1 MRVGRLRRA
10 LARRGRRDSIPIR
23 QEGPAGVK
31 ITPSA
36 RVLSM
41 LGEIDFDEW
50 QCVAELVDNPF
61 DDFLEILRSGAEW
74 PDGFTVSVTLP
85 SSSKGV
91 LEVRDIGRGMS
102 RDRLAR
108 AVRAGW
114 SGNDMHDKLG
124 LFGMG
129 FNISTARL
137 GRRTR
142 ILTTQAG
149 DADWIGVEIDLDQ
162 IKDDFEAKDIIEPKS
177 DPSQHGTKIIVDRLH
192 ATRAEWL
199 RRNGASLRNILGSV
213 YSWILTEHPFEL
225 YVGGTRVK
233 PVRHCR
239 WGDDR
244 YVIYNGKER
253 IPAYIP
259 IEEKLQDGIAC
270 RDCGEW
276 QLGSGEV
283 CSVCGSG
290 NLTVRERRIHGWLGV
305 QRYLDKT
312 EYGIDFL
319 RNGRKI
325 LRWDKQLF
333 TWNNPEGREGD
344 KEVPEYP
351 VELAHQGGRLI
362 GEIHL
367 DHVPVTYQKDAFE
380 YGDRSWLAAVELLRG
395 VAPLQPK
402 RAPGYL
408 ENDSPLA
415 LLFKG
420 FRRNDAGLRYLVPG
434 DGNKPVHA
442 DTRDWGRKFQAGV
455 SEFQTDEHWWQTI
468 LRHEEIKNQGKE
480 AKTAASVPA
489 QPDEQAV
496 LGALGMPTNI
506 PASGA
511 AQPDTGPK
519 VVSTVPA
526 PAVAIKERTETRGE
540 RLARYE
546 DAASLHA
553 YLSRSFGHPEL
564 GYVKVRT
571 LLLKPGKR
579 LLDDNGLHV
588 PVLLDQRSGNE
599 LTALVDPEHNA
610 FRRFGAD
617 YADLLLVELAA
628 VLKVRARSD
637 WSPSQLVA
645 AIRAESL
652 QDSALD
658 GTTVGA
664 EARDLLAE
672 IRERVAEAL
681 DQSGDY
687 ATAYAHLSKGEET
700 ATEEAMI
707 AAGRVGLVGRAGLD
721 AGFVHHVPA
730 LALVRLVEAMPASFM
745 DGAVFRGPYAGVS
758 SLSGKALSL
767 ARVTGCLSDVATLG
781 TFAGEATAPQLRRA
795 RLSIALLRD
804 ELAGEE

>member
-1 MRVGRLRRA
+1 
-10 LARRGRRDSIPIR
+10 
-23 QEGPAGVK
+23 
-31 ITPSA
+31 
-36 RVLSM
+36 M

-50 QCVAELVDNPF
+50 QCLAELIDNPF
-61 DDFLEILRSGAEW
+61 DDFLDILRSGVEW

-85 SSSKGV
+85 SSPKGV
-91 LEVRDIGRGMS
+91 LEVCDTGRGMS

-142 ILTTQAG
+142 ILTTRAG
-149 DADWIGVEIDLDQ
+149 DTEWIGVEIDLDQ
-162 IKDDFEAKDIIEPKS
+162 IKDDFEAKDIAEPKN
-177 DPSQHGTKIIVDRLH
+177 DPTQHGTRIIVDRLH
-192 ATRAEWL
+192 VTRADWL
-199 RRNGASLRNILGSV
+199 RRNGASLRNTLGSV

-225 YVGGTRVK
+225 YVGGREVK

-244 YVIYNGKER
+244 YVLYNGKER

-259 IEEKLQDGIAC
+259 IDEKLQDGIAC

-276 QLGSGEV
+276 QIGSGEV
-283 CSVCGSG
+283 CSVCGG
-290 NLTVRERRIHGWLGV
+290 DNLSVRERRIHGWLGV

-312 EYGIDFL
+312 DYGIDFL

-333 TWNNPEGREGD
+333 TWNNPDGVAGNEE
-344 KEVPEYP
+344 PEYP

-380 YGDRSWLAAVELLRG
+380 YGDRSWLTAVEVLRG
-395 VAPLQPK
+395 VAPLQPQ
-402 RAPGYL
+402 RARKLGYT
-408 ENDSPLA
+408 ENESPLG

-420 FRRNDAGLRYLVPG
+420 FRRNDAGLRCLVPG

-455 SEFQTDEHWWQTI
+455 SEFQTDEHWWQAV
-468 LRHEEIKNQGKE
+468 LRHEEIKKQGKE
-480 AKTAASVPA
+480 ARTTASVPV

-496 LGALGMPTNI
+496 LGALGMPVDIAATGTAK
-506 PASGA
+506 PQAGA
-511 AQPDTGPK
+511 VA
-519 VVSTVPA
+519 TVPA
-526 PAVAIKERTETRGE
+526 QTVMIKERAETRSE

-546 DAASLHA
+546 GAASPHA

-564 GYVKVRT
+564 GYLKVRT
-571 LLLKPGKR
+571 LLLKSGER
-579 LLDDNGLHV
+579 LRDDNELHV
-588 PVLLDQRSGNE
+588 PVLLDQRAGNE
-599 LTALVDPEHNA
+599 VTALVDSEHAA
-610 FRRFGAD
+610 FRRFGMD
-617 YADLLLVELAA
+617 YVDLLLVELAA

-664 EARDLLAE
+664 EARDLLGQ
-672 IRERVAEAL
+672 IRERVAGAL
-681 DQSGDY
+681 DRSGGH
-687 ATAYAHLSKGEET
+687 THAYGHLSKEEKT

-707 AAGRVGLVGRAGLD
+707 AAGRLGLIGRLGLD
-721 AGFVHHVPA
+721 SGFVHHVPA
-730 LALVRLVEAMPASFM
+730 LALVRLVEAMPATFM
-745 DGAVFRGPYAGVS
+745 DGTAFRGPYAGVS
-758 SLSGKALSL
+758 SPSAKALSL
-767 ARVTGCLSDVATLG
+767 ARVTGCLADVATIG
-781 TFAGEATAPQLRRA
+781 TFVGEATAPQLRRA

>member
-1 MRVGRLRRA
+1 M
-10 LARRGRRDSIPIR
+10 
-23 QEGPAGVK
+23 K

-61 DDFLEILRSGAEW
+61 DDFLDVLRSGAEW

-85 SSSKGV
+85 SSPKGV
-91 LEVRDIGRGMS
+91 LEVRDTGRGMS
-102 RDRLAR
+102 YDRLAR

-142 ILTTQAG
+142 VLTTRAG
-149 DADWIGVEIDLDQ
+149 DTEWIGVEIDLDQ
-162 IKDDFEAKDIIEPKS
+162 IKDDFEAKDITEPKTNAS
-177 DPSQHGTKIIVDRLH
+177 HHGTKIIVDRLQP
-192 ATRAEWL
+192 ARAEWL
-199 RRNGASLRNILGSV
+199 RRNGASLRNTLGSV

-225 YVGGTRVK
+225 YVGGTQVK

-244 YVIYNGKER
+244 YVLYNGKER
-253 IPAYIP
+253 VPAYIP
-259 IEEKLQDGIAC
+259 IDEKLQDGIAC

-276 QLGSGEV
+276 QIGSGEV

-290 NLTVRERRIHGWLGV
+290 NLATRERRIHGWLGV

-333 TWNNPEGREGD
+333 TWNNPDGVAGNEE
-344 KEVPEYP
+344 PEYP

-380 YGDRSWLAAVELLRG
+380 YGDRSWLTAVELLRG
-395 VAPLQPK
+395 VAPLQPQ
-402 RAPGYL
+402 RASKLGYP
-408 ENDSPLA
+408 ENQSPLA

-434 DGNKPVHA
+434 NGGKPIHA
-442 DTRDWGRKFQAGV
+442 DTRAWGRKFRAGV
-455 SEFQTDEHWWQTI
+455 AEFQTDEHWWQAV
-468 LRHEEIKNQGKE
+468 LRYEEDKKRGRE
-480 AKTAASVPA
+480 AKTAASVPT

-496 LGALGMPTNI
+496 LGALGLPADI

-511 AQPDTGPK
+511 AQSETGSK
-519 VVSTVPA
+519 AVSTVPA
-526 PAVAIKERTETRGE
+526 QTTVAIKEKTETRSE

-546 DAASLHA
+546 SAASPHA

-571 LLLKPGKR
+571 LLLKLGEP
-579 LLDDNGLHV
+579 LLDDNGLRV

-599 LTALVDPEHNA
+599 LTALVDPEHAA
-610 FRRFGAD
+610 FQRFGAD

-672 IRERVAEAL
+672 IRERVAEVL
-681 DQSGDY
+681 DRSGGDCTTVY
-687 ATAYAHLSKGEET
+687 GHLSGEEKI

-707 AAGRVGLVGRAGLD
+707 AAGRVNLVGSLGLD
-721 AGFVHHVPA
+721 SGFVHHVPA

-745 DGAVFRGPYAGVS
+745 DGAVFRGPYTGVS
-758 SLSGKALSL
+758 SPSGKALSL
-767 ARVTGCLSDVATLG
+767 ARVTGCLADVATLG
-781 TFAGEATAPQLRRA
+781 TFAREATAPQLRRA

>member
-1 MRVGRLRRA
+1 M
-10 LARRGRRDSIPIR
+10 
-23 QEGPAGVK
+23 K
-31 ITPSA
+31 ITPSV

-61 DDFLEILRSGAEW
+61 DDFLDVLRSGTEW

-85 SSSKGV
+85 SSSRGV
-91 LEVRDIGRGMS
+91 LEVRDTGRGMS
-102 RDRLAR
+102 YDRLAR

-142 ILTTQAG
+142 VLTTRAG
-149 DADWIGVEIDLDQ
+149 DKEWIGVEIDLDQ
-162 IKDDFEAKDIIEPKS
+162 IKDDFEAKDITEPKT
-177 DPSQHGTKIIVDRLH
+177 DPSQHGTRIIIDRLH
-192 ATRAEWL
+192 SARAEWL
-199 RRNGASLRNILGSV
+199 RRNGASLRNTLGSV
-213 YSWILTEHPFEL
+213 YSWILTEHPFHL

-244 YVIYNGKER
+244 YVLYNGKER
-253 IPAYIP
+253 IPAYIS
-259 IEEKLQDGIAC
+259 IDQKLQDGTAC

-276 QLGSGEV
+276 QIGSGEV
-283 CSVCGSG
+283 CSICGSG

-333 TWNNPEGREGD
+333 TWNNPDGIAGNEE
-344 KEVPEYP
+344 PEYP

-380 YGDRSWLAAVELLRG
+380 YGDRSWLTAVELLRG
-395 VAPLQPK
+395 LAPLQPQ
-402 RAPGYL
+402 RARKLGYP
-408 ENDSPLA
+408 ENESPLA

-434 DGNKPVHA
+434 DGHKPLHA
-442 DTRDWGRKFQAGV
+442 VTRDWGRKFQAGDAA
-455 SEFQTDEHWWQTI
+455 FQTDEHWWQQV
-468 LRHEEIKNQGKE
+468 LRHEEIKNRGKE
-480 AKTAASVPA
+480 VKTADSVPL
-489 QPDEQAV
+489 QPDEKAV
-496 LGALGMPTNI
+496 GEALGFPMDMPTSGMTR
-506 PASGA
+506 PETSSTASA
-511 AQPDTGPK
+511 TPTLTAP
-519 VVSTVPA
+519 VSV
-526 PAVAIKERTETRGE
+526 KESRETRSE

-546 DAASLHA
+546 SAATPHM

-564 GYVKVRT
+564 GYLKVRT
-571 LLLKPGKR
+571 LLLKPGER
-579 LLDDNGLHV
+579 LIDDNGLHV

-599 LTALVDPEHNA
+599 LTTLIDPEHAA

-628 VLKVRARSD
+628 ILKVRARSD

-645 AIRAESL
+645 AIHAESL

-672 IRERVAEAL
+672 IRERVTEIL
-681 DQSGDY
+681 DQSGGY
-687 ATAYAHLSKGEET
+687 TTAYGHLTHEEKV
-700 ATEEAMI
+700 ATEEEMI
-707 AAGRVGLVGRAGLD
+707 AAGRVGLVSRLGQD
-721 AGFVHHVPA
+721 SSFVHHMPA
-730 LALVRLVEAMPASFM
+730 LALVRLVQAMPESFM
-745 DGAVFRGPYAGVS
+745 DGAVFRGPYTGVS
-758 SLSGKALSL
+758 SPSGKALSL
-767 ARVTGCLSDVATLG
+767 ARVTGCLADVATLG
-781 TFAGEATAPQLRRA
+781 TFAGGATAQQLRRA

-804 ELAGEE
+804 ELAGER

>member
-1 MRVGRLRRA
+1 M
-10 LARRGRRDSIPIR
+10 
-23 QEGPAGVK
+23 K

-61 DDFLEILRSGAEW
+61 DDFLDIIRAGTEW

-85 SSSKGV
+85 SSPKGI
-91 LEVRDIGRGMS
+91 LEVRDTGRGMS
-102 RDRLAR
+102 YDRLAR

-142 ILTTQAG
+142 VLTTRAG
-149 DADWIGVEIDLDQ
+149 DTEWIGVEIDLDQ
-162 IKDDFEAKDIIEPKS
+162 IKDDFEAKDITEPKT
-177 DPSQHGTKIIVDRLH
+177 DASQHGTRIIVDRLH
-192 ATRAEWL
+192 RTRAEWL
-199 RRNGASLRNILGSV
+199 RRNGASLRNTLGSV
-213 YSWILTEHPFEL
+213 YSWILTEHPFDL

-244 YVIYNGKER
+244 YVLYNGKER

-259 IEEKLQDGIAC
+259 IDEKLQDGIAC
-270 RDCGEW
+270 LDCGEW
-276 QLGSGEV
+276 QIGSGEV

-333 TWNNPEGREGD
+333 TWNNPDGIAGNEE
-344 KEVPEYP
+344 PEYP

-380 YGDRSWLAAVELLRG
+380 YGDRSWLSAVELLRG
-395 VAPLQPK
+395 LAPLQPQ
-402 RAPGYL
+402 RARKLGYP
-408 ENDSPLA
+408 ENESPLA
-415 LLFKG
+415 LLYKG
-420 FRRNDAGLRYLVPG
+420 FRRNDAGLRCLVPG
-434 DGNKPVHA
+434 DGHKPIHS

-455 SEFQTDEHWWQTI
+455 SEFQTDEHWWQAV
-468 LRHEEIKNQGKE
+468 LRHEEIKKRGKE

-496 LGALGMPTNI
+496 LGALGLPADI

-511 AQPDTGPK
+511 AKPETEQK
-519 VVSTVPA
+519 TVPTLPA
-526 PAVAIKERTETRGE
+526 PAAVAVKEKTETRGE

-546 DAASLHA
+546 SAASPHT

-571 LLLKPGKR
+571 LLLKPGER
-579 LLDDNGLHV
+579 LLDDNGLPV

-599 LTALVDPEHNA
+599 LTALVDPEHDA

-617 YADLLLVELAA
+617 YADLLLVELGA

-645 AIRAESL
+645 AIRTESL
-652 QDSALD
+652 QDSVLD

-664 EARDLLAE
+664 EARDLLSE

-681 DQSGDY
+681 DESGSCT
-687 ATAYAHLSKGEET
+687 TAYSHLSDEEEN

-707 AAGRVGLVGRAGLD
+707 AAGRVGLVGRLGRD
-721 AGFVHHVPA
+721 SGFVHHMPA
-730 LALVRLVEAMPASFM
+730 LALVRLVQAMPESFM

-758 SLSGKALSL
+758 SPTGKALSL
-767 ARVTGCLSDVATLG
+767 ARVTGCLADVATLG
-781 TFAGEATAPQLRRA
+781 TFAGGATIPQLRRA

-804 ELAGEE
+804 ELAGER

>member
-1 MRVGRLRRA
+1 M
-10 LARRGRRDSIPIR
+10 
-23 QEGPAGVK
+23 K

-61 DDFLEILRSGAEW
+61 DDFLDVLRSGTEW

-85 SSSKGV
+85 SSSQGV
-91 LEVRDIGRGMS
+91 LEVRDTGRGMS
-102 RDRLAR
+102 YDRLAR

-142 ILTTQAG
+142 VLTTRAG
-149 DADWIGVEIDLDQ
+149 DKEWIGVEIDLDQ
-162 IKDDFEAKDIIEPKS
+162 IKDDFEAKDITEPKT
-177 DPSQHGTKIIVDRLH
+177 DPSQHGTRIIIDRLH
-192 ATRAEWL
+192 STRAEWL
-199 RRNGASLRNILGSV
+199 RRNGASLRNTLGSV
-213 YSWILTEHPFEL
+213 YSWILTEHPFDL

-244 YVIYNGKER
+244 YVLYNGKER
-253 IPAYIP
+253 IPAYIS
-259 IEEKLQDGIAC
+259 IDEKLQDGTAC

-276 QLGSGEV
+276 QIGSGEV
-283 CSVCGSG
+283 CSICGSS

-333 TWNNPEGREGD
+333 TWNNPDGIAGNEE
-344 KEVPEYP
+344 PEYP

-380 YGDRSWLAAVELLRG
+380 YGDRSWLTAVELLRG
-395 VAPLQPK
+395 LAPLQPQ
-402 RAPGYL
+402 RARKLGYP
-408 ENDSPLA
+408 ENESPLA

-434 DGNKPVHA
+434 DGHKPLHA
-442 DTRDWGRKFQAGV
+442 ATRDWGRKFQAGDAA
-455 SEFQTDEHWWQTI
+455 FQTDEHWWQQV
-468 LRHEEIKNQGKE
+468 LRHEEIKNRGKE
-480 AKTAASVPA
+480 VKTADSVPL
-489 QPDEQAV
+489 QPDEKAV
-496 LGALGMPTNI
+496 GEALGFPMDMPTSGMTR
-506 PASGA
+506 PETSSTASA
-511 AQPDTGPK
+511 TPTLTAP
-519 VVSTVPA
+519 VSV
-526 PAVAIKERTETRGE
+526 KERKETRSE

-546 DAASLHA
+546 SAATPHT

-564 GYVKVRT
+564 GYLKVRT
-571 LLLKPGKR
+571 LLLKPGER
-579 LLDDNGLHV
+579 LIDDNGLHA

-599 LTALVDPEHNA
+599 LTTLIDPEHAA

-628 VLKVRARSD
+628 ILKVRARSD

-672 IRERVAEAL
+672 IRERVTEIL
-681 DQSGDY
+681 DQSGGY
-687 ATAYAHLSKGEET
+687 TTAYGHLTHEEKV
-700 ATEEAMI
+700 ATEEEMI
-707 AAGRVGLVGRAGLD
+707 AAGRVGLVGRLGRD
-721 AGFVHHVPA
+721 SGFVHHMPA
-730 LALVRLVEAMPASFM
+730 LALVRLVQAMPESFM

-758 SLSGKALSL
+758 SPSGKALSL

-781 TFAGEATAPQLRRA
+781 TFAGGATAQQLRRA

-804 ELAGEE
+804 ELAGER

>member
-1 MRVGRLRRA
+1 M
-10 LARRGRRDSIPIR
+10 
-23 QEGPAGVK
+23 K

-61 DDFLEILRSGAEW
+61 DDFLDILRSEAKW

-85 SSSKGV
+85 SSPKGV
-91 LEVRDIGRGMS
+91 LEIRDTGRGMS
-102 RDRLAR
+102 YDRLAR

-142 ILTTQAG
+142 VLTTRAG
-149 DADWIGVEIDLDQ
+149 DTEWIGVEIDLDQ
-162 IKDDFEAKDIIEPKS
+162 IKDDFEAKDIAEPKN
-177 DPSQHGTKIIVDRLH
+177 DPSQHGTRIIVDRLH
-192 ATRAEWL
+192 RTRAEWL

-213 YSWILTEHPFEL
+213 YSWILTEHPFDL

-233 PVRHCR
+233 SVRHCR

-244 YVIYNGKER
+244 YVLYNGKER
-253 IPAYIP
+253 IPAHIP
-259 IEEKLQDGIAC
+259 IDQKLQDGIAC

-276 QLGSGEV
+276 QMGSGEV

-333 TWNNPEGREGD
+333 TWNNPDGVAGNEE
-344 KEVPEYP
+344 PEYP
-351 VELAHQGGRLI
+351 VDLAHQGGRLI

-380 YGDRSWLAAVELLRG
+380 YGDRSWLTAVELLRG
-395 VAPLQPK
+395 LAPLQPQ
-402 RAPGYL
+402 RASKLGYP
-408 ENDSPLA
+408 ENESPLA

-420 FRRNDAGLRYLVPG
+420 FRRNDAGLRCLVPG
-434 DGNKPVHA
+434 DGHKPVHA
-442 DTRDWGRKFQAGV
+442 ETRDWGRKFQADV
-455 SEFQTDEHWWQTI
+455 SQFQTDEHWWQAV
-468 LRHEEIKNQGKE
+468 LRHEEIKKRDKE

-489 QPDEQAV
+489 QPDEKAV
-496 LGALGMPTNI
+496 GEALGFPTDMPTT
-506 PASGA
+506 SGA
-511 AQPDTGPK
+511 ALGAQAVP
-519 VVSTVPA
+519 VSV
-526 PAVAIKERTETRGE
+526 KEKKENRSE

-546 DAASLHA
+546 GASTLHA

-564 GYVKVRT
+564 GHVKVRT
-571 LLLKPGKR
+571 LLLKHGER
-579 LLDDNGLHV
+579 LLDDIGLHV

-599 LTALVDPEHNA
+599 LTAIVDPEHAA

-628 VLKVRARSD
+628 VLKVRGRSD

-645 AIRAESL
+645 AIRADSL
-652 QDSALD
+652 QDSVLD

-672 IRERVAEAL
+672 IRERVAEVL
-681 DQSGDY
+681 DRSGGC
-687 ATAYAHLSKGEET
+687 TIAYGHLSDEEKI

-707 AAGRVGLVGRAGLD
+707 AAGRVGLVGRLGRD
-721 AGFVHHVPA
+721 SGFVHHMPA
-730 LALVRLVEAMPASFM
+730 LALVRLVQASPESFM
-745 DGAVFRGPYAGVS
+745 DDAVFRGPYARVS
-758 SLSGKALSL
+758 SPSGKALSL
-767 ARVTGCLSDVATLG
+767 ARVTGCLADVATLG
-781 TFAGEATAPQLRRA
+781 TFAGGATALQLRRA

-804 ELAGEE
+804 ELAGEG

>member
-1 MRVGRLRRA
+1 M
-10 LARRGRRDSIPIR
+10 
-23 QEGPAGVK
+23 K

-61 DDFLEILRSGAEW
+61 DDFLDVLRSSGVEW

-85 SSSKGV
+85 SSPKGV
-91 LEVRDIGRGMS
+91 LEVRDTGRGMS
-102 RDRLAR
+102 YDRLAR

-142 ILTTQAG
+142 VLTTRAG
-149 DADWIGVEIDLDQ
+149 DTEWIGVEIDLDQ
-162 IKDDFEAKDIIEPKS
+162 IKDDFEAKDITEPKTN
-177 DPSQHGTKIIVDRLH
+177 PSHHGTRIIVDRLQP
-192 ATRAEWL
+192 ARAEWL
-199 RRNGASLRNILGSV
+199 RRNGASLRNTLGSV

-225 YVGGTRVK
+225 YVGGAQVK

-244 YVIYNGKER
+244 YVLYNGKER
-253 IPAYIP
+253 VPAYIP
-259 IEEKLQDGIAC
+259 IDEKLQDGIAC

-276 QLGSGEV
+276 QIGAGEV

-290 NLTVRERRIHGWLGV
+290 NLATRERRIHGWLGV

-333 TWNNPEGREGD
+333 TWNNPDGVAGNEE
-344 KEVPEYP
+344 PEYP

-380 YGDRSWLAAVELLRG
+380 YGDRSWLTAVELLRG
-395 VAPLQPK
+395 VAPLQPQ
-402 RAPGYL
+402 RASKLGYP
-408 ENDSPLA
+408 ENESPLA

-434 DGNKPVHA
+434 DGNKPIHG
-442 DTRDWGRKFQAGV
+442 DTRDWGRKFRAGV
-455 SEFQTDEHWWQTI
+455 SEFQTDEHWWQAV
-468 LRHEEIKNQGKE
+468 LRHEEEKKRGKE
-480 AKTAASVPA
+480 AKTAASVPT

-496 LGALGMPTNI
+496 LGALGLPADI

-511 AQPDTGPK
+511 VQPETGSKAVPTMPAQT
-519 VVSTVPA
+519 T
-526 PAVAIKERTETRGE
+526 VAIKEKTETRSE

-546 DAASLHA
+546 SAASPHT

-571 LLLKPGKR
+571 LLLKPGER
-579 LLDDNGLHV
+579 LLDDNGLGV

-599 LTALVDPEHNA
+599 LTALVDPEHAA
-610 FRRFGAD
+610 FQRFGAD

-658 GTTVGA
+658 GITVGA

-672 IRERVAEAL
+672 IRERVAEVL
-681 DQSGDY
+681 DQSGGDY
-687 ATAYAHLSKGEET
+687 ATAYGHLSDEEKI

-707 AAGRVGLVGRAGLD
+707 AAGRVGLVGRLGLD
-721 AGFVHHVPA
+721 SGFVHHIPA
-730 LALVRLVEAMPASFM
+730 LALVRLVEAMPVSFM

-758 SLSGKALSL
+758 SPSGKALSL
-767 ARVTGCLSDVATLG
+767 ARVTGCLADVATLG

>member
-1 MRVGRLRRA
+1 M
-10 LARRGRRDSIPIR
+10 
-23 QEGPAGVK
+23 K

-61 DDFLEILRSGAEW
+61 DDFLEILRSGTEW

-85 SSSKGV
+85 SSPKGV
-91 LEVRDIGRGMS
+91 LEVRDTGRGMS
-102 RDRLAR
+102 YDRLAR

-142 ILTTQAG
+142 VLTTRAG
-149 DADWIGVEIDLDQ
+149 DTEWIGVEIDLDQ
-162 IKDDFEAKDIIEPKS
+162 IKDDFEAKDITQPK
-177 DPSQHGTKIIVDRLH
+177 DAPSQHGTRIIVDRLQW
-192 ATRAEWL
+192 TRADWL
-199 RRNGASLRNILGSV
+199 RRNGASLRNTLGSV

-225 YVGGTRVK
+225 YVGGVRVK

-244 YVIYNGKER
+244 YVLYNGKER

-259 IEEKLQDGIAC
+259 INEKLQDGIAC

-276 QLGSGEV
+276 QVGAGEV
-283 CSVCGSG
+283 CSVCDSG

-333 TWNNPEGREGD
+333 TWNNPHGREGD
-344 KEVPEYP
+344 KEDPEYP
-351 VELAHQGGRLI
+351 AELAHQGGRLI

-380 YGDRSWLAAVELLRG
+380 YGDPSWRAAVELLRG
-395 VAPLQPK
+395 VSPLQPK
-402 RAPGYL
+402 RAPEYPQN
-408 ENDSPLA
+408 ESPLA

-420 FRRNDAGLRYLVPG
+420 FRRNDAGLRCLVPG
-434 DGNKPVHA
+434 DGQKPVHTV
-442 DTRDWGRKFQAGV
+442 TRDWGRKFHAGDPD
-455 SEFQTDEHWWQTI
+455 FRTDEHWWQAV
-468 LRHEEIKNQGKE
+468 LRHEEIKKRGKE
-480 AKTAASVPA
+480 AKTAASVPT

-496 LGALGMPTNI
+496 LGALGLPADI

-511 AQPDTGPK
+511 AQPETGSGT
-519 VVSTVPA
+519 VVAAPA
-526 PAVAIKERTETRGE
+526 PVTVAAKEKTETRGE

-546 DAASLHA
+546 SAASSHA

-571 LLLKPGKR
+571 LLMQPGER
-579 LLDDNGLHV
+579 LLDDNGLSV

-599 LTALVDPEHNA
+599 LTALVDPEHTA
-610 FRRFGAD
+610 FRKFGAD

-652 QDSALD
+652 QDSVLD

-664 EARDLLAE
+664 EARDLLSE
-672 IRERVAEAL
+672 LRERVTEVL
-681 DQSGDY
+681 DQSGGY
-687 ATAYAHLSKGEET
+687 TTAYGHLSDEEKV
-700 ATEEAMI
+700 ATEEAVI
-707 AAGRVGLVGRAGLD
+707 AAGRVGLVARLGQD
-721 AGFVHHVPA
+721 SGFIHHVPA
-730 LALVRLVEAMPASFM
+730 LALVRLVEAMPAAFM
-745 DGAVFRGPYAGVS
+745 DGGVFRGPYAGVS
-758 SLSGKALSL
+758 SPSGKALSL
-767 ARVTGCLSDVATLG
+767 ARVTGCLADVATLG

-804 ELAGEE
+804 ELVGEA

>member
-1 MRVGRLRRA
+1 M
-10 LARRGRRDSIPIR
+10 
-23 QEGPAGVK
+23 K

-50 QCVAELVDNPF
+50 QCVAELIDNPF
-61 DDFLEILRSGAEW
+61 DDFLDILRSGTEW

-85 SSSKGV
+85 SSPKGV
-91 LEVRDIGRGMS
+91 LEVRDSGRGMS
-102 RDRLAR
+102 YDRLAR

-142 ILTTQAG
+142 VLTTRSG
-149 DADWIGVEIDLDQ
+149 DTEWIGVEIDLDQ
-162 IKDDFEAKDIIEPKS
+162 IKDDFEAKDITESKS
-177 DPSQHGTKIIVDRLH
+177 DPSQHGTRIIVDRLH
-192 ATRAEWL
+192 PTRAEWL
-199 RRNGASLRNILGSV
+199 RRNGASLRNTLGSV
-213 YSWILTEHPFEL
+213 YSWILNEHPFEL

-239 WGDDR
+239 WSDDR
-244 YVIYNGKER
+244 YVLYNGKER

-259 IEEKLQDGIAC
+259 IDEKLQDGVAC

-276 QLGSGEV
+276 QIHSGEV

-290 NLTVRERRIHGWLGV
+290 NLTVRQRRVHGWLGV
-305 QRYLDKT
+305 QRYVDKT

-333 TWNNPEGREGD
+333 TWNNPDGIAGNEE
-344 KEVPEYP
+344 PEYP
-351 VELAHQGGRLI
+351 VDLAHQGGRLI

-380 YGDRSWLAAVELLRG
+380 YGDRSWLSAMELLRG
-395 VAPLQPK
+395 VAPLQPQ
-402 RAPGYL
+402 RARKLNYP

-415 LLFKG
+415 LLFRG
-420 FRRNDAGLRYLVPG
+420 FRRNDAGLRCLVPG
-434 DGNKPVHA
+434 DGKNPVHA
-442 DTRDWGRKFQAGV
+442 ASRAWGRKFQAGDT
-455 SEFQTDEHWWQTI
+455 EFQTDEHWWQAV
-468 LRHEEIKNQGKE
+468 LRHEELKKRSKE
-480 AKTAASVPA
+480 TKTAASVPT

-496 LGALGMPTNI
+496 KDALDFPVDMPT
-506 PASGA
+506 SGTA
-511 AQPDTGPK
+511 RQPESSST
-519 VVSTVPA
+519 VSTMSA
-526 PAVAIKERTETRGE
+526 PTPVVVKEKKETRSE
-540 RLARYE
+540 RLTRYE
-546 DAASLHA
+546 NAATPHA
-553 YLSRSFGHPEL
+553 YLSRPFGHPEL
-564 GYVKVRT
+564 GHLKVRT
-571 LLLKPGKR
+571 LLLKPGES
-579 LLDDNGLHV
+579 LLDDHGLPV

-599 LTALVDPEHNA
+599 ITALIDSEHSA

-637 WSPSQLVA
+637 WSPSQLVT

-672 IRERVAEAL
+672 IRERVAAAL
-681 DQSGDY
+681 DRSDGC
-687 ATAYAHLSKGEET
+687 AAAYGHLSDEEEI

-707 AAGRVGLVGRAGLD
+707 AAGRVGLVGRHGRD
-721 AGFVHHVPA
+721 SSFVLHMPA
-730 LALVRLVEAMPASFM
+730 LALVRLVQAVPESFM

-758 SLSGKALSL
+758 SPSGKALSL
-767 ARVTGCLSDVATLG
+767 ARVTGCLADVATLG
-781 TFAGEATAPQLRRA
+781 TFADGATVQQLQRA
-795 RLSIALLRD
+795 RLSITLLRD

>member
-1 MRVGRLRRA
+1 M
-10 LARRGRRDSIPIR
+10 
-23 QEGPAGVK
+23 K

-61 DDFLEILRSGAEW
+61 DDFLDILRSGTEW

-85 SSSKGV
+85 SSAKGV
-91 LEVRDIGRGMS
+91 LEVRDTGRGMS
-102 RDRLAR
+102 YDRLAR

-114 SGNDMHDKLG
+114 SGNDKHDKLG

-142 ILTTQAG
+142 ILTTRAG
-149 DADWIGVEIDLDQ
+149 DTEWIGVEIDLDQ
-162 IKDDFEAKDIIEPKS
+162 IKDDFEAKDITESKS
-177 DPSQHGTKIIVDRLH
+177 DPSHHGTRIIVDRLQP
-192 ATRAEWL
+192 TRAEWL
-199 RRNGASLRNILGSV
+199 RRNGASLRNTLGSV
-213 YSWILTEHPFEL
+213 YSWILTERPFEL

-244 YVIYNGKER
+244 YVLYNGKEQ

-259 IEEKLQDGIAC
+259 IDAKLQDGTAC
-270 RDCGEW
+270 QDCGEW
-276 QLGSGEV
+276 QIGVGEV

-325 LRWDKQLF
+325 LRWDKRVF
-333 TWNNPEGREGD
+333 TWNNPHGREG
-344 KEVPEYP
+344 EEEEPEYP

-367 DHVPVTYQKDAFE
+367 DHVPVMYQKDAFE
-380 YGDRSWLAAVELLRG
+380 YGDPSWLAAVELLRG

-402 RAPGYL
+402 RAPAYP
-408 ENDSPLA
+408 ENESPLA

-420 FRRNDAGLRYLVPG
+420 FRRNDAGLRCLVPG
-434 DGNKPVHA
+434 DGQKPVHT
-442 DTRDWGRKFQAGV
+442 DTRNWGRKFQAGAA
-455 SEFQTDEHWWQTI
+455 EFQSDEHWWQAV
-468 LRHEEIKNQGKE
+468 LRHEEIKKRGKE

-496 LGALGMPTNI
+496 KDALGFPIDMPT
-506 PASGA
+506 SGTA
-511 AQPDTGPK
+511 VGP
-519 VVSTVPA
+519 VGAPTTFSTT
-526 PAVAIKERTETRGE
+526 AVAVKEEKETRSE

-546 DAASLHA
+546 SAASPHS
-553 YLSRSFGHPEL
+553 YLSRPFGHPEL

-571 LLLKPGKR
+571 LLLKPGDP
-579 LLDDNGLHV
+579 LLDDRGLSV

-599 LTALVDPEHNA
+599 VTALVDPEHSA
-610 FRRFGAD
+610 FRRFGTD

-652 QDSALD
+652 QDSVLD

-664 EARDLLAE
+664 EGRDLLTE
-672 IRERVAEAL
+672 IRARVAEAI
-681 DQSGDY
+681 DRNDIDCPTSYD
-687 ATAYAHLSKGEET
+687 HLSDEEKV

-707 AAGRVGLVGRAGLD
+707 AAGRVGLVGRLGRD
-721 AGFVHHVPA
+721 SGFVHHMPA
-730 LALVRLVEAMPASFM
+730 LALVRLVQAMPQSFM

-758 SLSGKALSL
+758 SPSGKALSL
-767 ARVTGCLSDVATLG
+767 ARVTGCLADVATLG
-781 TFAGEATAPQLRRA
+781 TFAGGATTQQLRRG

-804 ELAGEE
+804 ELAGEG

>member
-1 MRVGRLRRA
+1 M
-10 LARRGRRDSIPIR
+10 
-23 QEGPAGVK
+23 K

-61 DDFLEILRSGAEW
+61 DDFLDILRSGVEW
-74 PDGFTVSVTLP
+74 PDGFTVSVALP
-85 SSSKGV
+85 SSPKGV
-91 LEVRDIGRGMS
+91 LEVRDTGRGMS
-102 RDRLAR
+102 YDRLAR

-142 ILTTQAG
+142 VLTTRAG
-149 DADWIGVEIDLDQ
+149 DTEWIGVEIDLDQ
-162 IKDDFEAKDIIEPKS
+162 IKDDFEAKDITEPKS
-177 DPSQHGTKIIVDRLH
+177 DPSQHGTRITVDRLH
-192 ATRAEWL
+192 RTRAEWL
-199 RRNGASLRNILGSV
+199 RRNGSALRNTLGSV
-213 YSWILTEHPFEL
+213 YSWILTEHPFDL

-244 YVIYNGKER
+244 YVLYNGKER
-253 IPAYIP
+253 IPAYIQ
-259 IEEKLQDGIAC
+259 IDEKLQDGIAC

-276 QLGSGEV
+276 QIGSGED

-290 NLTVRERRIHGWLGV
+290 NLAVRERRIHGWLGV

-333 TWNNPEGREGD
+333 TWNNPDGIAGNEE
-344 KEVPEYP
+344 PEYP

-380 YGDRSWLAAVELLRG
+380 YGDRSWLSAVELLRG
-395 VAPLQPK
+395 VAPLQPQ
-402 RAPGYL
+402 RARKLGYP
-408 ENDSPLA
+408 ENESPLA

-420 FRRNDAGLRYLVPG
+420 FRRNDAGLRCLVPG

-455 SEFQTDEHWWQTI
+455 PEFQTDEHWWQAV
-468 LRHEEIKNQGKE
+468 LRHEEIKKQSKE
-480 AKTAASVPA
+480 AKTAASVPT
-489 QPDEQAV
+489 QPDEKAV
-496 LGALGMPTNI
+496 GEALGFPADMPT
-506 PASGA
+506 SGK
-511 AQPDTGPK
+511 AQPETA
-519 VVSTVPA
+519 STASATPA
-526 PAVAIKERTETRGE
+526 PAAPETRSE

-546 DAASLHA
+546 NAATPHA

-571 LLLKPGKR
+571 LLLKPGER
-579 LLDDNGLHV
+579 LLNDNRLPV

-599 LTALVDPEHNA
+599 LTALVDPEHA
-610 FRRFGAD
+610 VFQRFGAD
-617 YADLLLVELAA
+617 YADLLVVELAA

-637 WSPSQLVA
+637 WGPSQLVA

-652 QDSALD
+652 QDSVLD

-681 DQSGDY
+681 DRSGGF
-687 ATAYAHLSKGEET
+687 ANAYGHLSDEEKV

-707 AAGRVGLVGRAGLD
+707 AAGRVGLVGSLGRD
-721 AGFVHHVPA
+721 SGFVHHMPA
-730 LALVRLVEAMPASFM
+730 LALVRLVQAMPESFM
-745 DGAVFRGPYAGVS
+745 DGGVFRGPYAGVS
-758 SLSGKALSL
+758 SPSGKALSL
-767 ARVTGCLSDVATLG
+767 ARVTGCLADVATLG
-781 TFAGEATAPQLRRA
+781 TFAGGATTQQLRRA

-804 ELAGEE
+804 ELAGEG

>member
-1 MRVGRLRRA
+1 M
-10 LARRGRRDSIPIR
+10 
-23 QEGPAGVK
+23 K

-61 DDFLEILRSGAEW
+61 DDFLDILRSGTEW

-85 SSSKGV
+85 SSPKGV
-91 LEVRDIGRGMS
+91 LEVRDTGRGMS
-102 RDRLAR
+102 YDRLAR

-142 ILTTQAG
+142 VLTTRAG
-149 DADWIGVEIDLDQ
+149 DTEWIGVEIDLDQ
-162 IKDDFEAKDIIEPKS
+162 IKDDFEAKDITETKT
-177 DPSQHGTKIIVDRLH
+177 DPSQHGTMIIIDRLH
-192 ATRAEWL
+192 RTRAEWL
-199 RRNGASLRNILGSV
+199 RRNGASLRNTLGSV
-213 YSWILTEHPFEL
+213 YSWILTEHPFDL

-244 YVIYNGKER
+244 YVLYNGKER
-253 IPAYIP
+253 IPTYIP
-259 IEEKLQDGIAC
+259 IDEKLQDGIAC

-276 QLGSGEV
+276 QIGSGEV

-325 LRWDKQLF
+325 LRWDKQFF
-333 TWNNPEGREGD
+333 TWNNPDGIAGNEE
-344 KEVPEYP
+344 PEYP

-380 YGDRSWLAAVELLRG
+380 YGDRSWLTAVELLRG
-395 VAPLQPK
+395 LAPLQPQ
-402 RAPGYL
+402 RARKLGYP
-408 ENDSPLA
+408 ENESPLA

-434 DGNKPVHA
+434 DGHKPLHA
-442 DTRDWGRKFQAGV
+442 ATRDWGRKFQAGEV
-455 SEFQTDEHWWQTI
+455 AFQTDEHWWQQV
-468 LRHEEIKNQGKE
+468 LRHEEIKNRGKE
-480 AKTAASVPA
+480 AKTADSVPA
-489 QPDEQAV
+489 QPDEKAV
-496 LGALGMPTNI
+496 GEALGFPIDMPTSGMTGLET
-506 PASGA
+506 PSTASA
-511 AQPDTGPK
+511 T
-519 VVSTVPA
+519 PA
-526 PAVAIKERTETRGE
+526 PSAKEKKETRSE

-546 DAASLHA
+546 SAATPHA

-564 GYVKVRT
+564 GYLKVRT
-571 LLLKPGKR
+571 LLLKPGER
-579 LLDDNGLHV
+579 LIDDNGLHT

-599 LTALVDPEHNA
+599 LTTLVDPEHAA

-672 IRERVAEAL
+672 IRERVTETL

-687 ATAYAHLSKGEET
+687 TTAYGHLTHEEKI
-700 ATEEAMI
+700 ATEEEMI
-707 AAGRVGLVGRAGLD
+707 AAGRVGLVGRLGRD
-721 AGFVHHVPA
+721 SGFVHHMPA
-730 LALVRLVEAMPASFM
+730 LALVRLVQAMPESFM
-745 DGAVFRGPYAGVS
+745 DGAIFRGPYAGVS
-758 SLSGKALSL
+758 SPSGKALSL
-767 ARVTGCLSDVATLG
+767 ARVTGCLADVATLG
-781 TFAGEATAPQLRRA
+781 TFAGGATAQQLRRA

-804 ELAGEE
+804 ELAGER

>member
-10 LARRGRRDSIPIR
+10 HALRSRRDSVPIR

-61 DDFLEILRSGAEW
+61 DDFLDILRSGAEW

-85 SSSKGV
+85 SSPNGV
-91 LEVRDIGRGMS
+91 LEVRDTGRGMS
-102 RDRLAR
+102 HDRLAR

-142 ILTTQAG
+142 VLTTRAG
-149 DADWIGVEIDLDQ
+149 DTEWIGVEIDLDQ
-162 IKDDFEAKDIIEPKS
+162 IKDDFEATDITEPKS
-177 DPSQHGTKIIVDRLH
+177 DPSQHGTRIIVDRLH
-192 ATRAEWL
+192 RTRAEWL
-199 RRNGASLRNILGSV
+199 RRNGSALRNTLGSV
-213 YSWILTEHPFEL
+213 YSWILTQHPFDL

-233 PVRHCR
+233 PVRHCH

-244 YVIYNGKER
+244 YVLYNGKER
-253 IPAYIP
+253 IPAYIR
-259 IEEKLQDGIAC
+259 IDEKLQDGTAC

-276 QLGSGEV
+276 QIGSGEV
-283 CSVCGSG
+283 CSICGSG

-333 TWNNPEGREGD
+333 TWNNPDGIAGNEE
-344 KEVPEYP
+344 PEYP

-380 YGDRSWLAAVELLRG
+380 YGDRSWLSAVELLRG
-395 VAPLQPK
+395 VAPLLPQ
-402 RAPGYL
+402 RASKLNYP

-434 DGNKPVHA
+434 NGHKPLHTDSRA
-442 DTRDWGRKFQAGV
+442 WGRKFQAGDA
-455 SEFQTDEHWWQTI
+455 EFQTDECWWQAV
-468 LRHEEIKNQGKE
+468 LQHEEIKKRGKE
-480 AKTAASVPA
+480 AKTAASIPA
-489 QPDEQAV
+489 QPDERAV
-496 LGALGMPTNI
+496 KDALDFPIDMPTSGTSGSMGA
-506 PASGA
+506 PSAS
-511 AQPDTGPK
+511 
-519 VVSTVPA
+519 VPA
-526 PAVAIKERTETRGE
+526 TEAVKEKKETRSE
-540 RLARYE
+540 RLTRYE
-546 DAASLHA
+546 SAATPHA
-553 YLSRSFGHPEL
+553 YLSRPFGHPEL
-564 GYVKVRT
+564 GHVKVRT
-571 LLLKPGKR
+571 LLLKPGEP
-579 LLDDNGLHV
+579 LLDDHGV
-588 PVLLDQRSGNE
+588 SIPVLLDQRSGNE
-599 LTALVDPEHNA
+599 VTALVDPEHYA

-645 AIRAESL
+645 AIRAGSL
-652 QDSALD
+652 QDSVLD

-672 IRERVAEAL
+672 IRERVAEVI
-681 DQSGDY
+681 DRSGDCT
-687 ATAYAHLSKGEET
+687 TAYGNLSDEERI

-707 AAGRVGLVGRAGLD
+707 AAGHVGLVGRLGRD
-721 AGFVHHVPA
+721 SGFVHHMPA
-730 LALVRLVEAMPASFM
+730 LALVQLVQALPESFM
-745 DGAVFRGPYAGVS
+745 DAAVFRGPYVGVS
-758 SLSGKALSL
+758 SPSGKALSL
-767 ARVTGCLSDVATLG
+767 ARVTGCLADVATLG
-781 TFAGEATAPQLRRA
+781 TFAGGATPQQLRRA

-804 ELAGEE
+804 ELAGEG

>member
-1 MRVGRLRRA
+1 M
-10 LARRGRRDSIPIR
+10 
-23 QEGPAGVK
+23 K

-50 QCVAELVDNPF
+50 QCVAELVDNSF
-61 DDFLEILRSGAEW
+61 DNFLDILRSGMEW
-74 PDGFTVSVTLP
+74 PADGFTVVVTLP
-85 SSSKGV
+85 SSPRGV
-91 LEVRDIGRGMS
+91 LEVRDTGQGMS
-102 RDRLAR
+102 YDRLAR
-108 AVRAGW
+108 SVRAGW

-142 ILTTQAG
+142 VLTTRAG
-149 DADWIGVEIDLDQ
+149 DTEWIGVEIDLDQ
-162 IKDDFEAKDIIEPKS
+162 IKDDFEAKDITEPKN
-177 DPSQHGTKIIVDRLH
+177 DPSQHGTRIIVDRLQP
-192 ATRAEWL
+192 ARAEWL

-213 YSWILTEHPFEL
+213 YSWILTEHPFDL

-244 YVIYNGKER
+244 YVLYNGKER

-259 IEEKLQDGIAC
+259 IDEKLQDGIAC

-276 QLGSGEV
+276 QIGSGEI
-283 CSVCGSG
+283 CSVCGSD

-333 TWNNPEGREGD
+333 TWNNPDGREGN
-344 KEVPEYP
+344 EEPEYP

-380 YGDRSWLAAVELLRG
+380 YGDRSWLTAVELLRG

-402 RAPGYL
+402 RAQGLKYP
-408 ENDSPLA
+408 ENESPLA

-420 FRRNDAGLRYLVPG
+420 FRRNDAGLRCLVPG
-434 DGNKPVHA
+434 DGQKPVHA
-442 DTRDWGRKFQAGV
+442 ATRDWGRKFQAGDL
-455 SEFQTDEHWWQTI
+455 EFQTDEHWWQAV
-468 LRHEEIKNQGKE
+468 LRHEEIKKQGKE

-496 LGALGMPTNI
+496 LDALGLPVNI
-506 PASGA
+506 PASGS
-511 AQPDTGPK
+511 AQPETETK
-519 VVSTVPA
+519 TVSTVPA
-526 PAVAIKERTETRGE
+526 PAVVVKERTETRSE

-546 DAASLHA
+546 GVASPHT
-553 YLSRSFGHPEL
+553 YLTRSFGHPEL

-571 LLLKPGKR
+571 LLLKPGER

-599 LTALVDPEHNA
+599 LTALVDPEHAA

-628 VLKVRARSD
+628 VLKVRARSE

-672 IRERVAEAL
+672 IRERVAETL
-681 DQSGDY
+681 DRSGDY
-687 ATAYAHLSKGEET
+687 MTAYGHLSKEEET

-707 AAGRVGLVGRAGLD
+707 AAGRVGLVSRLGLD
-721 AGFVHHVPA
+721 SGFVHHVPA

-745 DGAVFRGPYAGVS
+745 DGAVFRGLYARVS
-758 SLSGKALSL
+758 SPSGKALSL
-767 ARVTGCLSDVATLG
+767 ARVTGCLADVATLG

>member
-1 MRVGRLRRA
+1 M
-10 LARRGRRDSIPIR
+10 
-23 QEGPAGVK
+23 K

-61 DDFLEILRSGAEW
+61 DDFLDIIRSGTEW
-74 PDGFTVSVTLP
+74 PDGFKVRVVLP
-85 SSSKGV
+85 SSPNGII
-91 LEVRDIGRGMS
+91 EIRDTGQGMS
-102 RDRLAR
+102 YERLAR

-142 ILTTQAG
+142 VLTTRAG
-149 DADWIGVEIDLDQ
+149 DTEWIGVEIDLDQ
-162 IKDDFEAKDIIEPKS
+162 IKDDFEATDIAEPK
-177 DPSQHGTKIIVDRLH
+177 DNPSLHGTKIIVDRLH
-192 ATRAEWL
+192 RTRADWL
-199 RRNGASLRNILGSV
+199 RRNGASLRSTLGSV

-225 YVGGTRVK
+225 YVGGNRVK
-233 PVRHCR
+233 PIRHCH

-244 YVIYNGKER
+244 YVLYNGKER

-259 IEEKLQDGIAC
+259 INEKLQDGIAC
-270 RDCGEW
+270 RDCGDW
-276 QLGSGEV
+276 QIGSGEV

-290 NLTVRERRIHGWLGV
+290 NLSVRERRIHGWLGV

-325 LRWDKQLF
+325 RRWDKQLF
-333 TWNNPEGREGD
+333 TWNNPDGVAGNEE
-344 KEVPEYP
+344 PEYP

-395 VAPLQPK
+395 VGPLHPQ
-402 RAPGYL
+402 RASKLGYE
-408 ENDSPLA
+408 ENTSPLA
-415 LLFKG
+415 HLFKG

-434 DGNKPVHA
+434 DGQRPIHV
-442 DTRDWGRKFQAGV
+442 DTRDWGRKFRAGAP
-455 SEFQTDEHWWQTI
+455 EFQTDERWWQAI
-468 LRHEEIKNQGKE
+468 LRHEEIKKRGSE
-480 AKTAASVPA
+480 IKTADSVPA
-489 QPDEQAV
+489 QADEQAV
-496 LGALGMPTNI
+496 LDALGSAAGGSAP
-506 PASGA
+506 GA
-511 AQPDTGPK
+511 AQPR
-519 VVSTVPA
+519 VEFETVFPA
-526 PAVAIKERTETRGE
+526 QKETETRGE

-546 DAASLHA
+546 GAASVHT
-553 YLSRSFGHPEL
+553 YLSRSYGHPDL
-564 GYVKVRT
+564 GYVKVRA
-571 LLLKPGKR
+571 LLLEPRER
-579 LLDDNGLHV
+579 LLDDNGLPV

-599 LTALVDPEHNA
+599 FTALVDPEHDV
-610 FRRFGAD
+610 FRRFGSD
-617 YADLLLVELAA
+617 YADLLLIELAA
-628 VLKVRARSD
+628 ILKVRARSD
-637 WSPSQLVA
+637 WSLSQLVA
-645 AIRAESL
+645 EIRAESL
-652 QDSALD
+652 RDGALD
-658 GTTVGA
+658 GTNVGA

-672 IRERVAEAL
+672 IRARLAEVL
-681 DQSGDY
+681 DRTGGHAS
-687 ATAYAHLSKGEET
+687 AYDHLSEEERIS
-700 ATEEAMI
+700 TEKAMI
-707 AAGRVGLVGRAGLD
+707 AAGRVDLVSRLGLD
-721 AGFVHHVPA
+721 CGFVHHSPA
-730 LALVRLVEAMPASFM
+730 LALVRLVEVMPASFL

-758 SLSGKALSL
+758 SPSGKALSL
-767 ARVTGCLSDVATLG
+767 TRVTGYLADVATLG

-804 ELAGEE
+804 ELAGQE

>member
-1 MRVGRLRRA
+1 M
-10 LARRGRRDSIPIR
+10 
-23 QEGPAGVK
+23 K
-31 ITPSA
+31 ITPSS

-50 QCVAELVDNPF
+50 QCLAELIDNPF
-61 DDFLEILRSGAEW
+61 DDFLDILRSGADW

-85 SSSKGV
+85 SSPKGV
-91 LEVRDIGRGMS
+91 LEVRDTGRGMS
-102 RDRLAR
+102 QDRLAR

-142 ILTTQAG
+142 ILTTRAG
-149 DADWIGVEIDLDQ
+149 DTDWIGVEIDLDQ
-162 IKDDFEAKDIIEPKS
+162 IKDDFEAKDIVEPKS
-177 DPSQHGTKIIVDRLH
+177 DPSQHGTRIIVDRLH
-192 ATRAEWL
+192 VTRADWL

-213 YSWILTEHPFEL
+213 YSWILTEHRFEL

-239 WGDDR
+239 WGDER
-244 YVIYNGKER
+244 YVLYNGKER

-259 IEEKLQDGIAC
+259 IDEKLQDGIAC

-276 QLGSGEV
+276 QIGSGEV
-283 CSVCGSG
+283 CSVCGGG
-290 NLTVRERRIHGWLGV
+290 NLSVRERRIHGWLGV

-333 TWNNPEGREGD
+333 TWNNPDGIAGNEE
-344 KEVPEYP
+344 PEYP

-380 YGDRSWLAAVELLRG
+380 YADRSWLMAVEVLRG
-395 VAPLQPK
+395 LAPLQPQ
-402 RAPGYL
+402 RAQKLGYP
-408 ENDSPLA
+408 ENETPLA

-420 FRRNDAGLRYLVPG
+420 FRRNDAGLRCLVPG

-455 SEFQTDEHWWQTI
+455 SEFQTDEHWWQAV
-468 LRHEEIKNQGKE
+468 LRHDEIKKQGKE

-489 QPDEQAV
+489 QADEQAV
-496 LGALGMPTNI
+496 LGALGMPANI

-511 AQPDTGPK
+511 AKPEAGTGAK
-519 VVSTVPA
+519 TVSTVPA
-526 PAVAIKERTETRGE
+526 PTVAIKERAETRSE

-546 DAASLHA
+546 GAASPHA

-571 LLLKPGKR
+571 LLLKPGER

-599 LTALVDPEHNA
+599 LTALVDPQHA
-610 FRRFGAD
+610 GFRRFGTD

-628 VLKVRARSD
+628 ILKVRARSD

-645 AIRAESL
+645 AIRSESL

-664 EARDLLAE
+664 EARDLLAGL
-672 IRERVAEAL
+672 RERVAEAL

-687 ATAYAHLSKGEET
+687 ALAYGHLSKEEKT

-707 AAGRVGLVGRAGLD
+707 AAGRVGLIGRLGFD
-721 AGFVHHVPA
+721 SGFVHYVPA
-730 LALVRLVEAMPASFM
+730 LALVRLVEAMPAAFM
-745 DGAVFRGPYAGVS
+745 DGAVFRGLYTGLS
-758 SLSGKALSL
+758 SPSGKALSL
-767 ARVTGCLSDVATLG
+767 ARVTGCLADVATIG

>member
-1 MRVGRLRRA
+1 M
-10 LARRGRRDSIPIR
+10 
-23 QEGPAGVK
+23 K

-61 DDFLEILRSGAEW
+61 DDFLDILRSGTEW

-85 SSSKGV
+85 SSPKGI
-91 LEVRDIGRGMS
+91 LEVRDTGRGMS
-102 RDRLAR
+102 YDRLAR

-142 ILTTQAG
+142 VLTTRAG
-149 DADWIGVEIDLDQ
+149 DTEWIGVEIDLDQ
-162 IKDDFEAKDIIEPKS
+162 IKDDFEAKDITEPKT
-177 DPSQHGTKIIVDRLH
+177 DPSQHGTRIIVDRLH
-192 ATRAEWL
+192 RTRAEWL
-199 RRNGASLRNILGSV
+199 RRNGASLRNTLGSV
-213 YSWILTEHPFEL
+213 YSWILTEHPFDL
-225 YVGGTRVK
+225 YIGGNRVK

-244 YVIYNGKER
+244 YVLYNGKER
-253 IPAYIP
+253 IPAYIK
-259 IEEKLQDGIAC
+259 IDEKLQDGIAC

-276 QLGSGEV
+276 QLGSGDV
-283 CSVCGSG
+283 CSICGSG

-325 LRWDKQLF
+325 LRWDKKLF
-333 TWNNPEGREGD
+333 AWKNPESREGD
-344 KEVPEYP
+344 EEVPEYP

-402 RAPGYL
+402 RAPGYP

-434 DGNKPVHA
+434 DGQKPVHKDA
-442 DTRDWGRKFQAGV
+442 RDWGRKFQAGV
-455 SEFQTDEHWWQTI
+455 PEFQTDEHWWQTV
-468 LRHEEIKNQGKE
+468 LRHEEIKKRGKE
-480 AKTAASVPA
+480 DKTAASVPA
-489 QPDEQAV
+489 QPDEKAV
-496 LGALGMPTNI
+496 EEALGFPTGMPS
-506 PASGA
+506 SGA
-511 AQPDTGPK
+511 AHPQSTSTTAATPVSAALLSLKEKK
-519 VVSTVPA
+519 V
-526 PAVAIKERTETRGE
+526 TRSE

-546 DAASLHA
+546 QAATPHA
-553 YLSRSFGHPEL
+553 YLSRSLGHPEL
-564 GYVKVRT
+564 GYVKVRS
-571 LLLKPGKR
+571 LLLKPGER
-579 LLDDNGLHV
+579 LLGDDGLHV
-588 PVLLDQRSGNE
+588 PLLLDQRSGNE
-599 LTALVDPEHNA
+599 LTALIDPEHA
-610 FRRFGAD
+610 VFRRFGAD

-628 VLKVRARSD
+628 VLKVRARSE

-658 GTTVGA
+658 GITVGA
-664 EARDLLAE
+664 EARDLLNE
-672 IRERVAEAL
+672 IRERVAAVL
-681 DQSGDY
+681 DQNDGY
-687 ATAYAHLSKGEET
+687 TVAYDHLRQEEKT
-700 ATEEAMI
+700 ATEEEMI
-707 AAGRVGLVGRAGLD
+707 AAGQIGLVSRLGRNS
-721 AGFVHHVPA
+721 GFVHYMPA
-730 LALVRLVEAMPASFM
+730 LALVRLIETMPESFM
-745 DGAVFRGPYAGVS
+745 DGGVFRGPYTGVS
-758 SLSGKALSL
+758 SPSAKALSL
-767 ARVTGCLSDVATLG
+767 ARVTGCLADVATHG
-781 TFAGEATAPQLRRA
+781 TFAGGVTAQQLRRA

-804 ELAGEE
+804 ELVGEG

>member
-1 MRVGRLRRA
+1 M
-10 LARRGRRDSIPIR
+10 
-23 QEGPAGVK
+23 K

-61 DDFLEILRSGAEW
+61 DDFLDVLRSGTEW

-85 SSSKGV
+85 SSPQGV
-91 LEVRDIGRGMS
+91 LEVRDTGRGMS
-102 RDRLAR
+102 YDRLAR

-142 ILTTQAG
+142 ILTTRAG
-149 DADWIGVEIDLDQ
+149 DTEWIGVEIDLDQ
-162 IKDDFEAKDIIEPKS
+162 IKDDFEAKDITETKT
-177 DPSQHGTKIIVDRLH
+177 DPSQHGTRIIIDRLH
-192 ATRAEWL
+192 RTRAEWL
-199 RRNGASLRNILGSV
+199 RRNGASLRNTLGSV
-213 YSWILTEHPFEL
+213 YSWILTEHPFDL

-244 YVIYNGKER
+244 YVLYNGKER
-253 IPAYIP
+253 ISAYIP
-259 IEEKLQDGIAC
+259 IDEKLQDGIAC

-276 QLGSGEV
+276 QIGSSEV
-283 CSVCGSG
+283 CSVCGSS

-333 TWNNPEGREGD
+333 TWNNPDGIAGNEE
-344 KEVPEYP
+344 PEYP

-367 DHVPVTYQKDAFE
+367 DHVPVTYQKDAFA
-380 YGDRSWLAAVELLRG
+380 YGDRSWLTAVELLRG
-395 VAPLQPK
+395 LAPLQPQ
-402 RAPGYL
+402 RARNLGYP
-408 ENDSPLA
+408 ENESPLA

-434 DGNKPVHA
+434 DGHKPLHA
-442 DTRDWGRKFQAGV
+442 ATRDWGRKFQAADPA
-455 SEFQTDEHWWQTI
+455 FQTDEHWWQQV
-468 LRHEEIKNQGKE
+468 LRHEEIKNRGKE
-480 AKTAASVPA
+480 AKTADSVPL
-489 QPDEQAV
+489 QPDEKAV
-496 LGALGMPTNI
+496 GEALGFPIDMPTSGMTRPETPSI
-506 PASGA
+506 ASTT
-511 AQPDTGPK
+511 PTP
-519 VVSTVPA
+519 TA
-526 PAVAIKERTETRGE
+526 PAKETRSE

-546 DAASLHA
+546 NAATPYT

-564 GYVKVRT
+564 GYLKVRT
-571 LLLKPGKR
+571 LLLKPGER
-579 LLDDNGLHV
+579 LMDDNGLYA

-599 LTALVDPEHNA
+599 LTTLVDPEHAA

-628 VLKVRARSD
+628 ILKVRARSD

-664 EARDLLAE
+664 EARDLLTE
-672 IRERVAEAL
+672 IRERVTETL
-681 DQSGDY
+681 DQSGGHT
-687 ATAYAHLSKGEET
+687 TAYGHLTHEEKV
-700 ATEEAMI
+700 ATEEEMI
-707 AAGRVGLVGRAGLD
+707 AAGCVGLVGRLGKD
-721 AGFVHHVPA
+721 SGFIHHMPA
-730 LALVRLVEAMPASFM
+730 LALVRLVQAMPESFM
-745 DGAVFRGPYAGVS
+745 DDVVFRGPYAGVS
-758 SLSGKALSL
+758 SPSGKALSL
-767 ARVTGCLSDVATLG
+767 ARVTGCLADVATLG
-781 TFAGEATAPQLRRA
+781 TFAGGATAQQLRRA

-804 ELAGEE
+804 ELAGER

>member
-1 MRVGRLRRA
+1 M
-10 LARRGRRDSIPIR
+10 
-23 QEGPAGVK
+23 K

-61 DDFLEILRSGAEW
+61 DDFLDILRSGAEW

-85 SSSKGV
+85 SSPKGV
-91 LEVRDIGRGMS
+91 LEVRDTGQGMS
-102 RDRLAR
+102 YDRLAR

-142 ILTTQAG
+142 VLTTRAG
-149 DADWIGVEIDLDQ
+149 DTEWIGVEIDLDQ
-162 IKDDFEAKDIIEPKS
+162 IKDDFEAKDITEQKT
-177 DPSQHGTKIIVDRLH
+177 DPSQHGTRIVVDRLH
-192 ATRAEWL
+192 RTRAEWL
-199 RRNGASLRNILGSV
+199 RRNGASLRNTLGSV
-213 YSWILTEHPFEL
+213 YSWILAEHPFDL

-244 YVIYNGKER
+244 YVLYNGKER

-259 IEEKLQDGIAC
+259 IDEKLQDGIAC

-276 QLGSGEV
+276 QMGSGEV

-290 NLTVRERRIHGWLGV
+290 NLAVRERRIYGWLGV

-333 TWNNPEGREGD
+333 TWNNPDGVAGNEE
-344 KEVPEYP
+344 PEYP

-380 YGDRSWLAAVELLRG
+380 YGDRSWLTAVELLRG
-395 VAPLQPK
+395 LAPLQPQ
-402 RAPGYL
+402 RASKLGYP
-408 ENDSPLA
+408 ENESPLA

-420 FRRNDAGLRYLVPG
+420 FRRNDAGLRCLVPG
-434 DGNKPVHA
+434 DGHKPVHA
-442 DTRDWGRKFQAGV
+442 ETRDWGRKFQAGV
-455 SEFQTDEHWWQTI
+455 SEFQTDEHWWQAV
-468 LRHEEIKNQGKE
+468 LRHEEIKKRDKE
-480 AKTAASVPA
+480 TKTAASVPA
-489 QPDEQAV
+489 LPDEKAV
-496 LGALGMPTNI
+496 GEALGFPIDMPTTSGATLGAQ
-506 PASGA
+506 A
-511 AQPDTGPK
+511 A
-519 VVSTVPA
+519 PA
-526 PAVAIKERTETRGE
+526 PAKAKKENRSE

-546 DAASLHA
+546 GASMPHA

-564 GYVKVRT
+564 GHVKVRT
-571 LLLKPGKR
+571 LLLKPGER
-579 LLDDNGLHV
+579 LLNDSGLHV

-599 LTALVDPEHNA
+599 LTAIVDPEHAA

-645 AIRAESL
+645 AIRADSL
-652 QDSALD
+652 QDSVLD

-664 EARDLLAE
+664 EARDLLTE
-672 IRERVAEAL
+672 IRERVAEVL
-681 DQSGDY
+681 ERSGDC
-687 ATAYAHLSKGEET
+687 ATAYGHLSNEEKI

-707 AAGRVGLVGRAGLD
+707 AAGRVGLVDRLGRD
-721 AGFVHHVPA
+721 VGFVHHMPA
-730 LALVRLVEAMPASFM
+730 LALVRLVQAIPESFM
-745 DGAVFRGPYAGVS
+745 DDAVFRGPYAKVS
-758 SLSGKALSL
+758 SPSGKALSL
-767 ARVTGCLSDVATLG
+767 ARVTGCLADVATLG
-781 TFAGEATAPQLRRA
+781 TFAGGATALQLRRA

-804 ELAGEE
+804 ELAGEG

>member
-1 MRVGRLRRA
+1 M
-10 LARRGRRDSIPIR
+10 
-23 QEGPAGVK
+23 K

-50 QCVAELVDNPF
+50 QCLAELVDNSF
-61 DDFLEILRSGAEW
+61 DDFLDILRSGVEW
-74 PDGFTVSVTLP
+74 HDGFTVSVTLP
-85 SSSKGV
+85 SSAKGV
-91 LEVRDIGRGMS
+91 LEVRDTGRGMS
-102 RDRLAR
+102 QDRLAR

-142 ILTTQAG
+142 ILTTRAG
-149 DADWIGVEIDLDQ
+149 DTEWIGVEIDLDQ
-162 IKDDFEAKDIIEPKS
+162 IKDDFEAKDIVEPKS
-177 DPSQHGTKIIVDRLH
+177 DPSQHGTRIIVDRLH
-192 ATRAEWL
+192 VTRADWL

-244 YVIYNGKER
+244 YVLYNGKER

-259 IEEKLQDGIAC
+259 IDEKLQDGIAC

-276 QLGSGEV
+276 QIGSGEV
-283 CSVCGSG
+283 CSVCGGGDLS
-290 NLTVRERRIHGWLGV
+290 VRERRIHGWLGV
-305 QRYLDKT
+305 QRYLDKS

-333 TWNNPEGREGD
+333 TWNNPDGIAGNEE
-344 KEVPEYP
+344 PEYP

-380 YGDRSWLAAVELLRG
+380 YGDRSWLTAVEVLRG
-395 VAPLQPK
+395 LAPLQPQ
-402 RAPGYL
+402 RAQKLGYT
-408 ENDSPLA
+408 ENESPLA

-434 DGNKPVHA
+434 DGSKPVHA

-455 SEFQTDEHWWQTI
+455 AEFQTDDHWWQAV
-468 LRHEEIKNQGKE
+468 LRHEEIKKQGKE

-496 LGALGMPTNI
+496 LGALGMPANI
-506 PASGA
+506 PASGGA
-511 AQPDTGPK
+511 AKPEPES
-519 VVSTVPA
+519 VSTVPTQT
-526 PAVAIKERTETRGE
+526 VATKERAETRSE

-546 DAASLHA
+546 GSAWPHA

-571 LLLKPGKR
+571 LLLKPGER

-599 LTALVDPEHNA
+599 LTALVDPEHTA
-610 FRRFGAD
+610 FRRFGTD

-628 VLKVRARSD
+628 VLKVRARSG

-645 AIRAESL
+645 AIRSESL

-681 DQSGDY
+681 DRNGGH
-687 ATAYAHLSKGEET
+687 TAAYGHLSKEEKT

-707 AAGRVGLVGRAGLD
+707 AAGRVGLIGRLGLD
-721 AGFVHHVPA
+721 SGFVHHVPA
-730 LALVRLVEAMPASFM
+730 LALVRLVETMPAAFM
-745 DGAVFRGPYAGVS
+745 DGAVFRGPYTGVS
-758 SLSGKALSL
+758 SPSGKALSL
-767 ARVTGCLSDVATLG
+767 ARVTGCLADVATLG
-781 TFAGEATAPQLRRA
+781 TFAREATAPQLRRA

>member
-1 MRVGRLRRA
+1 M
-10 LARRGRRDSIPIR
+10 
-23 QEGPAGVK
+23 K

-61 DDFLEILRSGAEW
+61 DDFLDVLRSEVEW

-85 SSSKGV
+85 SSPKGV
-91 LEVRDIGRGMS
+91 LEVRDTGRGMS
-102 RDRLAR
+102 YERLAR

-142 ILTTQAG
+142 ILTTRAG
-149 DADWIGVEIDLDQ
+149 DTEWIGVEIDLDQ
-162 IKDDFEAKDIIEPKS
+162 IKDDFEANDITEPKGN
-177 DPSQHGTKIIVDRLH
+177 PSHHGTRIIVDRLQP
-192 ATRAEWL
+192 TRAEWL

-225 YVGGTRVK
+225 YVGGTQVK

-239 WGDDR
+239 WGHDR
-244 YVIYNGKER
+244 YVLYNGKER
-253 IPAYIP
+253 VPAYIP
-259 IEEKLQDGIAC
+259 IDEKLQDGIAC

-276 QLGSGEV
+276 QIGSSEV

-290 NLTVRERRIHGWLGV
+290 NLAVRDRRIHGWLGV

-333 TWNNPEGREGD
+333 TWNNPDGVAGNEE
-344 KEVPEYP
+344 PEYP

-380 YGDRSWLAAVELLRG
+380 YGDRSWLTAVELLRG
-395 VAPLQPK
+395 VAPLQPQ
-402 RAPGYL
+402 RASKLGYP
-408 ENDSPLA
+408 ENETPLA

-420 FRRNDAGLRYLVPG
+420 FRRNDAGLRCLVPG
-434 DGNKPVHA
+434 DGHKPIHA
-442 DTRDWGRKFQAGV
+442 DTRDWGRKFRAGA
-455 SEFQTDEHWWQTI
+455 SEFQTDEHWWQAV
-468 LRHEEIKNQGKE
+468 LRHEEIKKRGKE
-480 AKTAASVPA
+480 VKTAASVPT

-496 LGALGMPTNI
+496 LGALGLPADI

-511 AQPDTGPK
+511 VQPKTGST

-526 PAVAIKERTETRGE
+526 QTPVAIKEKTETRSE

-546 DAASLHA
+546 SATSPHA
-553 YLSRSFGHPEL
+553 YLSRPFGHPDL

-571 LLLKPGKR
+571 LLLKPGEQ
-579 LLDDNGLHV
+579 LLDDNGLRV

-599 LTALVDPEHNA
+599 LTALVDPEHAA
-610 FRRFGAD
+610 FQRFGAD

-672 IRERVAEAL
+672 IRERVAEVL
-681 DQSGDY
+681 GRSGGDY
-687 ATAYAHLSKGEET
+687 ATAYGHLSDEEKI

-707 AAGRVGLVGRAGLD
+707 AAGRVGLVGRLGLD
-721 AGFVHHVPA
+721 SGFVHHVPA
-730 LALVRLVEAMPASFM
+730 LALVRLVEAMPTSFM
-745 DGAVFRGPYAGVS
+745 DGVVFRGPYAGVS
-758 SLSGKALSL
+758 SPSGKALSL
-767 ARVTGCLSDVATLG
+767 ARVTGCLADVATLG

>member
-1 MRVGRLRRA
+1 M
-10 LARRGRRDSIPIR
+10 
-23 QEGPAGVK
+23 K

-41 LGEIDFDEW
+41 LGEIDFNEW
-50 QCVAELVDNPF
+50 RCVAELVDNSF
-61 DDFLEILRSGAEW
+61 DDFLEVVRSGMEW
-74 PDGFTVSVTLP
+74 PAGFTVSVTLP

-91 LEVRDIGRGMS
+91 LEVRDTGRGMS
-102 RDRLAR
+102 YEQLER

-114 SGNDMHDKLG
+114 SGKDKHEKLG

-129 FNISTARL
+129 FNIATARL

-142 ILTTQAG
+142 ILTTRVG
-149 DADWIGVEIDLDQ
+149 DTKWIGVEIDLDL
-162 IKDDFEAKDIIEPKS
+162 IKDDFEARDITEPKGA
-177 DPSQHGTKIIVDRLH
+177 PSQHGTRIIIDRLQP
-192 ATRAEWL
+192 TRADWL
-199 RRNGASLRNILGSV
+199 RRNGAVLRNTLGAT

-244 YVIYNGKER
+244 YVLYNGKER
-253 IPAYIP
+253 IPAYIK
-259 IEEKLQDGIAC
+259 IDKKLPDGIAC

-276 QLGSGEV
+276 QSRASEE

-290 NLTVRERRIHGWLGV
+290 NLAPRERRIHGWLGV

-333 TWNNPEGREGD
+333 TWNNPEEGAGD
-344 KEVPEYP
+344 EEPEYP

-367 DHVPVTYQKDAFE
+367 DHVPVTYQKDAFA
-380 YGDRSWLAAVELLRG
+380 YGERSWIAAVEMLRG
-395 VAPLQPK
+395 EAPLQPK
-402 RAPGYL
+402 RASALHYR
-408 ENDSPLA
+408 ENESPLA

-434 DGNKPVHA
+434 DGTKPVHKE
-442 DTRDWGRKFQAGV
+442 TRDWGRKFQAGDP
-455 SEFQTDEHWWQTI
+455 EFQTDEHWWQAI
-468 LRHEEIKNQGKE
+468 QRHEEIKKRGKE
-480 AKTAASVPA
+480 AKTVASVPS

-496 LGALGMPTNI
+496 LGALGMPADI
-506 PASGA
+506 PASGVTQSGTSSPPA
-511 AQPDTGPK
+511 SVPTVVK
-519 VVSTVPA
+519 V
-526 PAVAIKERTETRGE
+526 KEKTETRGE

-546 DAASLHA
+546 STASPHA

-571 LLLKPGKR
+571 LLLKPGER
-579 LLDDNGLHV
+579 LLDDSGLPV

-599 LTALVDPEHNA
+599 LTAFTDPEHA
-610 FRRFGAD
+610 VFRRFGVD

-645 AIRAESL
+645 AIRVESL
-652 QDSALD
+652 QDSVLD

-672 IRERVAEAL
+672 IRERVAEVL
-681 DQSGDY
+681 DNGGEY
-687 ATAYAHLSKGEET
+687 ASAYGHLSAEEEI
-700 ATEEAMI
+700 ATEQAMI
-707 AAGRVGLVGRAGLD
+707 AAGRIGLVNRLGLD

-730 LALVRLVEAMPASFM
+730 LALVQLVEVMPTVFM
-745 DGAVFRGPYAGVS
+745 DGAVFRGPYDRVTS
-758 SLSGKALSL
+758 PSGKALSL
-767 ARVTGCLSDVATLG
+767 ARVTGCLADVATLS
-781 TFAGEATAPQLRRA
+781 TFAGGATAPQLRRA

-804 ELAGEE
+804 ELAGEV

>member
-1 MRVGRLRRA
+1 M
-10 LARRGRRDSIPIR
+10 
-23 QEGPAGVK
+23 K

-61 DDFLEILRSGAEW
+61 DDFLDILRSGTEW

-85 SSSKGV
+85 SSPQGV
-91 LEVRDIGRGMS
+91 LEVRDTGRGMS
-102 RDRLAR
+102 YDRLTR

-142 ILTTQAG
+142 ILTTRAG
-149 DADWIGVEIDLDQ
+149 DTEWIGVEIDLDQ
-162 IKDDFEAKDIIEPKS
+162 IKDDFEAKDITEPKS
-177 DPSQHGTKIIVDRLH
+177 DPTQHGTRIIVDRLH
-192 ATRAEWL
+192 RTRAEWL
-199 RRNGASLRNILGSV
+199 RRNGASLRNTLGSV
-213 YSWILTEHPFEL
+213 YSWILTEHPFDL

-239 WGDDR
+239 WGDER
-244 YVIYNGKER
+244 YVLFNGKER

-259 IEEKLQDGIAC
+259 INERLQDGIAC

-276 QLGSGEV
+276 QIGSGDV
-283 CSVCGSG
+283 CSVCGSV
-290 NLTVRERRIHGWLGV
+290 NLSVRERRIHGWLGV

-325 LRWDKQLF
+325 RRWDKQLF
-333 TWNNPEGREGD
+333 TWNNPDGVAGNEE
-344 KEVPEYP
+344 PEYP

-380 YGDRSWLAAVELLRG
+380 YGDRSWLTAMELLRG
-395 VAPLQPK
+395 LAPLQPQ
-402 RAPGYL
+402 RARKLGYP
-408 ENDSPLA
+408 ENESPLA

-434 DGNKPVHA
+434 DGHKPVHA

-455 SEFQTDEHWWQTI
+455 SEFQTDEHWWQAV
-468 LRHEEIKNQGKE
+468 LRHEEIKKRGKE
-480 AKTAASVPA
+480 ARTTTSVPA

-496 LGALGMPTNI
+496 LGALGLPVDI

-511 AQPDTGPK
+511 AQLGTESGA
-519 VVSTVPA
+519 VSTVPA
-526 PAVAIKERTETRGE
+526 QATMAVKETTETRGE

-546 DAASLHA
+546 SAASPHA

-571 LLLKPGKR
+571 LLLKPGER
-579 LLDDNGLHV
+579 LLDDHGLSA

-599 LTALVDPEHNA
+599 LTALVDPEHYA

-637 WSPSQLVA
+637 WNPSQLVA

-652 QDSALD
+652 QDSVLD

-664 EARDLLAE
+664 EARDLLSE
-672 IRERVAEAL
+672 IRERVAEVL
-681 DQSGDY
+681 DESGGY
-687 ATAYAHLSKGEET
+687 TAAYGHLSDEQKF

-707 AAGRVGLVGRAGLD
+707 AAGRVGLVGRLGLD
-721 AGFVHHVPA
+721 SGFVHHVPA
-730 LALVRLVEAMPASFM
+730 LALVRLVEVMPASFM
-745 DGAVFRGPYAGVS
+745 DGTVFRGPYFGVS
-758 SLSGKALSL
+758 SPSGKALSL
-767 ARVTGCLSDVATLG
+767 ARVTGCLADVATLG